1 MPRTCAVLGCLS
13 NCETTFKEGK
23 KSVSTFSFPKD
34 KTLREAWVVAILR
47 MNWTPSEHSSVCAR
61 HFDASEIITH
71 DELRTENGQR
81 KLVPRSRPKL
91 LPTAIPRVVS
101 PIIDSKDIALYKRK
115 MVMKPRPP
123 REVQDVVQE
132 VVREVKKVKYSNI
145 TNFVSAG
152 KSSGSIPPE
161 IQTEFAPSNRA
172 YNYTITNLKKY
183 FDLSVT
189 DNNVY
194 KDKKLYVSIVVES
207 NKLSMEE
214 FKWVLPI
221 DLDYSNFSESLSI
234 VPDYLL
240 PTTTITFMVCSPLGS
255 VNEAVK
261 ILPVANVDYF
271 EMLVIVKNVVE
282 FIQKCGFEVMCMMT
296 DQ

>member
-13 NCETTFKEGK
+13 NCESTLKQGK
-23 KSVSTFSFPKD
+23 GSVSTFSFPKD
-34 KTLREAWVVAILR
+34 KTLREAWVVAIQR
-47 MNWTPSEHSSVCAR
+47 INWTPSEHSSVCAR

-71 DELRTENGQR
+71 DELRTENGQ
-81 KLVPRSRPKL
+81 KKVVPRSRPKL
-91 LPTAIPRVVS
+91 LPRAIPRVVS
-101 PIIDSKDIALYKRK
+101 PIIDQKDMGLYKRK
-115 MVMKPRPP
+115 ILTKPKPQK
-123 REVQDVVQE
+123 EVEE
-132 VVREVKKVKYSNI
+132 VVREVKKVKYNNI
-145 TNFVSAG
+145 TNFVSVG

-161 IQTEFAPSNRA
+161 VQTEIAPSNRA

-207 NKLSMEE
+207 NKLSMED

-221 DLDYSNFSESLSI
+221 DVDYSNFNESLSI

-240 PTTTITFMVCSPLGS
+240 PTTTITFVICSPLGS

-271 EMLVIVKNVVE
+271 EMVVIVKNVVE
-282 FIQKCGFEVMCMMT
+282 FIQKCGFEVLCMMT